1 MEKDIG
7 IRYGGLARGIN
18 EIKEHRFFKE
28 VDWNSLSKQ
37 KGKQIYT
44 PNVQNAD
51 DQKLLTFI
59 NYDEDETNSLNTDED
74 LFSDWIKKKE

>member
-1 MEKDIG
+1 M
-7 IRYGGLARGIN
+7 
-18 EIKEHRFFKE
+18 
-28 VDWNSLSKQ
+28 DWNSLSKQ

-59 NYDEDETNSLNTDED
+59 NYDEDETNSLNTEED
-74 LFSDWIKKKE
+74 PFSDWIKKKE